1 LLLNATIRDEWNL
14 QCGAPIN
21 NETRIEREE
30 SAMTY
35 VEGFVAAVPAA
46 NKAAYIQHAANAAP
60 LFKEFGATRVVET
73 WGDDVPDGKVT
84 DFKGAVKAKAD
95 EVVVF
100 SWIEYPSKGAR
111 DAAHERIMND
121 PRMKEMGASM
131 PFDGRRMIFGGF
143 SPIVEEAAEGTM
155 GYADGFV
162 VPVPAANKDAYRQ
175 MACKAAAVFKEYGAI
190 RIVEA
195 WGDDVPDG
203 KVTDYKGAV
212 KATGDEKVV
221 YSWIEWPSKQ
231 HHDAV
236 WPKIM
241 ADDRMKPDRAT
252 MPFDGQR
259 MIYGSFSPIVDA

>member
-1 LLLNATIRDEWNL
+1 MPRLATSGTCSTVRRSTK
-14 QCGAPIN
+14 
-21 NETRIEREE
+21 TRIEREE

-111 DAAHERIMND
+111 NAGW
-121 PRMKEMGASM
+121 K
-131 PFDGRRMIFGGF
+131 
-143 SPIVEEAAEGTM
+143 
-155 GYADGFV
+155 
-162 VPVPAANKDAYRQ
+162 
-175 MACKAAAVFKEYGAI
+175 
-190 RIVEA
+190 
-195 WGDDVPDG
+195 
-203 KVTDYKGAV
+203 
-212 KATGDEKVV
+212 
-221 YSWIEWPSKQ
+221 
-231 HHDAV
+231 
-236 WPKIM
+236 KIM
-241 ADDRMKPDRAT
+241 ADSRMQPDKNA

-259 MIYGSFSPIVDA
+259 MIYGGFVPI